1 MKTKTRS
8 ILTVCLALALVASAV
23 LGTIAYMTAQDSKA
37 NTFTVGSFN
46 KPVDP
51 DKPTGGKLDSY
62 ILEKKWDA
70 VTEHKLI
77 PGSSVEKDPKV
88 GIGAGSEEAW
98 VYVYVDNKVLK
109 DTVTDKYVTFTLNDG
124 WEAVTGTEPITSGS
138 KEYAGGL
145 FKYST
150 KLTATADADAWT
162 GTIFDKVNVSAKA
175 DVDDFNTANS
185 AEPTMTVHAFIHQA
199 NDGNSAIDTTTIE
212 NAAKAWA
219 ASL

>member
-8 ILTVCLALALVASAV
+8 ILTVCLALAPVATAV
-23 LGTIAYMTAQDSKA
+23 MGTIAYMTATASKE

-46 KPVDP
+46 KPTDP
-51 DKPTGGKLDSY
+51 DNTTQTLDSY

-70 VTEHKLI
+70 ATEHKLV
-77 PGSSVEKDPKV
+77 PGSSLDKDPKV
-88 GIGAGSEEAW
+88 GIGKNSEEAW

-109 DTVTDKYVTFTLNDG
+109 DTAGGKYVTFTLNDG
-124 WEAVTGTEPITSGS
+124 WEAVTGTEPITAGG

-150 KLTATADADAWT
+150 KLKATADADAWT

-175 DVDDFNTANS
+175 DVDDFNTANN
-185 AEPTMTVHAFIHQA
+185 AKPTMTVHAFIHQA
-199 NDGNSAIDTTTIE
+199 NDGNTAIDTTTIE
-212 NAAKAWA
+212 NAAKTWA
-219 ASL
+219 AGL